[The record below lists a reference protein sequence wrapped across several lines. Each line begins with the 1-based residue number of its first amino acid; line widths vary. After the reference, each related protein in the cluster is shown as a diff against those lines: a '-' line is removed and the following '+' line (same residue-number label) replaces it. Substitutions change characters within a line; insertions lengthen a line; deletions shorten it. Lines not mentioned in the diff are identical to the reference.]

1 MTLRR
6 TLTATGI
13 AAAFVGG
20 GLATAPSANAMSM
33 SDTFPSISAC
43 NKVRLQYVR
52 SGGYDYVSSCAK
64 RAYGLIYFLYE

>member
-1 MTLRR
+1 
-6 TLTATGI
+6 
-13 AAAFVGG
+13 
-20 GLATAPSANAMSM
+20 MSM